1 MQYSPAMNATRRPR
15 SIADRIAAIA
25 WTSLLVLGLGAAG
38 HLWHHLT
45 DADCESPARGGHACS
60 ACAGFHGGALT
71 GHSEAAAAPAP
82 STPSRFLLPATDCA
96 IAYASPVGPTRGPPQ
111 G

>member
-1 MQYSPAMNATRRPR
+1 MNATRRSR

-45 DADCESPARGGHACS
+45 DADCESPQRGGHACA
-60 ACAGFHGGALT
+60 ACAGFHGGVLA
-71 GHSEAAAAPAP
+71 GHSEPAVAPPP
-82 STPSRFLLPATDCA
+82 SPSSRCLFPAIDCESA
-96 IAYASPVGPTRGPPQ
+96 FASPVGLIRGPPQ